1 MSMGRSFVILT
12 LGKRIKYL
20 LKPVSWFKPQKFFG
34 NHRNMTLNSNLLELT
49 GAYFALSEF

>member
-20 LKPVSWFKPQKFFG
+20 LKPVSWFKPRKLFG
-34 NHRNMTLNSNLLELT
+34 NHRNMTLNSKLLELT
-49 GAYFALSEF
+49 GAYFALEF